1 MTRIRVL
8 PEILSNKI
16 AAGEVVERPASV
28 VKELVENAIDAESTR
43 ITVEISQGGRSRIRV
58 ADNGAGMTRDDAL
71 LALERYATSKIY
83 EDPDL
88 YAISTLGFRG
98 EALPSIA
105 AVSKFTLTTHDGSD
119 PPATRIFVEGG
130 RIKQVDETG
139 APPGTVISVDQL
151 FFNTPARRKFLKT
164 VNTEMGHIA
173 DGLSAVA
180 LAWKDIQFRLFHN
193 DRAVKNWPA
202 VKNGYDRVVDVLGS
216 DLRDRLYPVARE
228 EGDFRISGW
237 VSEPGM
243 TRSSAQKLYIYING
257 RYIRD
262 RGVYY
267 AILDGYK
274 GRLMKGRFPIG
285 ALFIELPPAE
295 VDVNVHPTKHEVRF
309 TRQKELYQAIRAAV
323 AAAFTSPK
331 WPGLRPAPAAGVEES
346 VHSPDPSPPKE
357 SRTPASETASSETA
371 SEGQP
376 RAAPAPSE
384 RGLTGLK
391 TQPGKPPASAATP
404 SAEPSEPLPQQAGKQ
419 QTPPSQEPPA
429 HAPAARAQRDLW
441 DQPPFSQ
448 MSVMGQ
454 FKNTYILCEAGDTLY
469 LIDQHA
475 AHERIVYEKLI
486 KEREQSGSGPVQN
499 LMIPETVELSYREGA
514 AIAELIPDLAA
525 IGISVE
531 PFGSSTFIVKSLPAI
546 IDEHSARPLLTEI
559 AETVAEAGYR
569 PGLDKTIDACL
580 TLMAC
585 HGAIR
590 ANQALTEK
598 EIRALLAQLE
608 QCENPYHCPHGR
620 PTVIHWSLDVLEKKF
635 RRTV

>member
-28 VKELVENAIDAESTR
+28 VKELVENAIDAQSTR
-43 ITVEISQGGRSRIRV
+43 ITVEIKQGGRSRIRV
-58 ADNGAGMTRDDAL
+58 ADNGMGMTHDDAL

-173 DGLSAVA
+173 DGLSAIA

-193 DRAVKNWPA
+193 ERAVKNWPA
-202 VKNGYDRVVDVLGS
+202 VKDGYDRIVDVLGS

-228 EGDFRISGW
+228 EGDFHINGW
-237 VSEPGM
+237 VSEPGI

-262 RGVYY
+262 RGIYY

-285 ALFIELPPAE
+285 ALFIGLPPAE

-323 AAAFTSPK
+323 AAAFIPPQ
-331 WPGLRPAPAAGVEES
+331 WPGVQPEPAARVEEPLS
-346 VHSPDPSPPKE
+346 YPDPPPPQE
-357 SRTPASETASSETA
+357 TGPPASESAAEPKPR
-371 SEGQP
+371 E
-376 RAAPAPSE
+376 RAAPAE
-384 RGLTGLK
+384 RALTGLK
-391 TQPGKPPASAATP
+391 TQPGRPSAANPPHDTHKADP
-404 SAEPSEPLPQQAGKQ
+404 PIRRSAAEPAA
-419 QTPPSQEPPA
+419 PPSKA
-429 HAPAARAQRDLW
+429 DSGHAPSARAQRELW

-448 MSVMGQ
+448 MTVIGQ
-454 FKNTYILCEAGDTLY
+454 FKNTYILCEADAALY
-469 LIDQHA
+469 IIDQHA
-475 AHERIVYEKLI
+475 AHERIVYEKLL
-486 KEREQSGSGPVQN
+486 KEREQSGAGPVQN
-499 LMIPETVELSYREGA
+499 LMIPETVELSYRESA
-514 AIAELIPDLAA
+514 AIAELIPDLEA

-531 PFGSSTFIVKSLPAI
+531 PFGGSTFIVKSLPALI
-546 IDEHSARPLLTEI
+546 SEQSARPLLTEI
-559 AETVAEAGYR
+559 AETVVEAGYR

-590 ANQALTEK
+590 ANQALTQK

-620 PTVIHWSLDVLEKKF
+620 PTVIHWSHEALEKKF
-635 RRTV
+635 GRTV